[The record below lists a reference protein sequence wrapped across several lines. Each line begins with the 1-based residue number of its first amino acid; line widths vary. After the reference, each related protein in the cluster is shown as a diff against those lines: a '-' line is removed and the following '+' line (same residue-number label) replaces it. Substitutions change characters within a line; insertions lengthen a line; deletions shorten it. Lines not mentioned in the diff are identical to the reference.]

1 MATSRGGT
9 PANPTLV
16 ATTDD
21 QARGGLFARSNTGG
35 LSGQS
40 PATATDTHVNNVTF
54 NNDTRELLV
63 TLTDGTSFPVT
74 IPGGDGGGGTGTDI
88 HLESVAFDNN
98 TRQLSFTLV
107 GGGTVAPVTIPAGTV
122 DAQTLA
128 DAIAEYFRLNPITES
143 FTDLTDTPMDYTGA
157 NAGDVIRVN
166 QAGDGLEFGTS
177 SATVDNN
184 SFQDNNSITFSNAP
198 GGRVSARLSQSIVG
212 GGQPTSTVTIGND
225 TITLSVD
232 NQGLIQ
238 LVQGT
243 VPPATPEPM
252 GSVRTPAPTNILSTP
267 MDQTVIIDIDDV
279 MDIGTSPT
287 VTVTGPGNTPI
298 TPTVTVNQPVGN
310 TEMGSVDITIPAAD
324 VGDPGDY
331 EVDASIPTTDT
342 AGNPMTVDEMTTVMR
357 FIPFV
362 QSRIDMDTEAQLQG
376 GTISDA
382 AFNPMTGLTV
392 SLPGSNSDPIYLAID
407 NAAFPVTGNRA
418 FADALGFPSTLRVL
432 RQVTATAGSQ
442 TITYNIFQVN
452 AQMGA
457 MLTNFRTTR

>member
-21 QARGGLFARSNTGG
+21 EARGGLFARSNNGNLLG
-35 LSGQS
+35 SS
-40 PATATDTHVNNVTF
+40 PTTATDTHVSNVVF
-54 NNDTRELLV
+54 DDTSRMLTV
-63 TLTDGTSFPVT
+63 TLNNGTT
-74 IPGGDGGGGTGTDI
+74 YTAEIPGGGSNTGPTTDT
-88 HLESVAFDNN
+88 HLQSVAFDPT
-98 TRQLSFTLV
+98 TRQLSFTLT
-107 GGGTVAPVTIPAGTV
+107 GGGTISPVTIPAGTI

-128 DAIAEYFRLNPITES
+128 NAIAEYFRLNPITES
-143 FTDLTDTPMDYTGA
+143 FTDLTDTPSSFPTGS
-157 NAGDVIRVN
+157 AGNVIVVN
-166 QAGDGLEFGTS
+166 STENGLEFGTPS
-177 SATVDNN
+177 SISQNDFVDN
-184 SFQDNNSITFSNAP
+184 QAMIFSNATD
-198 GGRVSARLSQSIVG
+198 GSGRIAARVAPMDVSTDVNGTTLRLV
-212 GGQPTSTVTIGND
+212 VN
-225 TITLSVD
+225 
-232 NQGLIQ
+232 NQGLFS
-238 LVQGT
+238 LSTSTTPV
-243 VPPATPEPM
+243 TPEPR
-252 GSVRTPAPTNILSTP
+252 GTVNTPAPTNILSTP
-267 MDQTVIIDIDDV
+267 RDETVTINIDDV
-279 MDIGTSPT
+279 MDIGTNPT

-310 TEMGSVDITIPAAD
+310 TEMGSVEVTIPAAD
-324 VGDPGDY
+324 GADPGNY

-342 AGNPMTVDEMTTVMR
+342 AGNPMTVNEMATVMR
-357 FIPFV
+357 FVPFV
-362 QSRIDMDTEAQLQG
+362 QSRIDMSTEAQLQG
-376 GTISDA
+376 GTISTA

-392 SLPGSNSDPIYLAID
+392 SLPGSNSDPIFLAID